1 MRAAIV
7 AVVLALGLA
16 AAIAVAASGQV
27 TNGLPS
33 YTKGYAKWP
42 RLNAKP
48 VTGGS
53 AAHAGVKNT
62 YASRKRAGKT
72 FPNGTVIVKSIAER
86 GAKGPPAQV
95 AVMRKVMGR
104 WRWAEYELS
113 GSRYTPL
120 GVPVS
125 VCTGC
130 HVGAKSTDWVFT
142 KR

>member
-1 MRAAIV
+1 MRTAIV
-7 AVVLALGLA
+7 AGVLALGLA
-16 AAIAVAASGQV
+16 VSIAVAASGQA
-27 TNGLPS
+27 TNGLPA
-33 YTKGYAKWP
+33 YTKGYASWAK
-42 RLNAKP
+42 LNGKP

-62 YASRKRAGKT
+62 YASKKRSGKA

-95 AVMRKVMGR
+95 AVMRKLNGR

-113 GSRYTPL
+113 GARYTPL
-120 GVPVS
+120 GVPTS

-130 HVGAKSTDWVFT
+130 HVGAKATDWVFT